1 MMAAPSRL
9 GLESRKAGSDRAAL
23 ENGGFEEK
31 EIIWHLGKAIRCYMN
46 ANLRKKA
53 TYSARYAAA
62 LP

>member
-23 ENGGFEEK
+23 ENGGFEEN
-31 EIIWHLGKAIRCYMN
+31 EFGKSNRCYMN